1 MRIVICDDH
10 RLLLEALSSALAA
23 HGYVVE
29 AATSTPDDAIRAV
42 CLHDPDVL
50 ILDLGFDG
58 IDGVDGLVAAEEVTT
73 HHPHT
78 KVVVLT
84 GSEDHEPVRR
94 ALELGVVAYVRK
106 DQKVSS
112 IIGVLERVQ
121 RGESAFD
128 EGLVK
133 GLARVAYVPTPRQ
146 PVDDL
151 TPREWDIA
159 RLLEQGLS
167 TIEIMEHLG
176 VSKSTVRSH
185 VHTILSKLRV
195 HSRVQAVAAL
205 AELDGAVTTIRNEHG
220 GFH

>member
-1 MRIVICDDH
+1 VRIVICDDH
-10 RLLLEALSSALAA
+10 RLLLEALSSSLAC
-23 HGYVVE
+23 HGYIVE
-29 AATSTPDDAIRAV
+29 AATSTPADAIRAV
-42 CLHDPDVL
+42 RLHDPDVL
-50 ILDLGFDG
+50 MMDLGFPG
-58 IDGVDGLVAAEEVTT
+58 GETDGLSAAEEVAL

-84 GSEDHEPVRR
+84 ASDDHAPVRR

-106 DQKVSS
+106 DQKIGG
-112 IIGVLERVQ
+112 IIGVLERVG

-128 EGLVK
+128 ETLVK
-133 GLARVAYVPTPRQ
+133 GLARAGQVPRPRA

-159 RLLEQGLS
+159 HLLERGLS
-167 TIEIMEHLG
+167 TVEIMERLG

-195 HSRVQAVAAL
+195 HSRVQAVALL
-205 AELDGAVTTIRNEHG
+205 AEMNGSATSARGGHG
-220 GFH
+220 ELH